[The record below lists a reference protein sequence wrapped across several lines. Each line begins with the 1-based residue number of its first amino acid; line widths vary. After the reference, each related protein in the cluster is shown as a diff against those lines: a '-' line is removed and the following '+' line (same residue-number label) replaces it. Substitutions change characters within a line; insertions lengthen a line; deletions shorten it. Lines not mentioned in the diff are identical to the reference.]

1 MRTKQ
6 VSKKR
11 KFNQNA
17 DVPDLITT
25 HFPTPP
31 LRKRYFTRFV
41 TRSVIDSYFVNL
53 VMLQQLSI
61 CGKTLKTLLF
71 DMGWKNVLLIKEPV
85 FRNLVRVFYSNMQT
99 SSEEVDRVTTNVAG
113 IPIEFD
119 AQKLNTILKTSNDGF
134 CVYSSR
140 HRIEE
145 TWFSVVDAVRN
156 ICRRSDLSEK
166 FCHGSLKS
174 QALPL
179 QVRVLHNILQHI
191 ISHRKGHS
199 DEVTRL
205 DVVLLDSI
213 LVGRKLNVGYI
224 ILQHMRSTLGITTR
238 SLPFGSIISRILTHF
253 RVPIA
258 EPAHD
263 EPKELG
269 PDVLGSL
276 GFERDLN
283 YVGWFKNEN
292 LPNKPTQMAPTDHK
306 FFNDVLP
313 PDKLPDLSIYLR
325 GQRSSRPSRCPAPP
339 PAHPPNAPSSSS
351 DVPEDRMQQL
361 LSEVH
366 SISKKQNEL
375 ETRFV
380 AFYVHFQSEQQR
392 LFAQHQ
398 QILEGQQLILRA
410 VGILPP
416 SASSSPPPHQ

>member
-1 MRTKQ
+1 
-6 VSKKR
+6 
-11 KFNQNA
+11 
-17 DVPDLITT
+17 
-25 HFPTPP
+25 
-31 LRKRYFTRFV
+31 
-41 TRSVIDSYFVNL
+41 
-53 VMLQQLSI
+53 MLQQLSI

-71 DMGWKNVLLIKEPV
+71 DMGWKILLVIKEPI
-85 FRNLVRVFYSNMQT
+85 FCNLVRVFYSNMQT

-119 AQKLNTILKTSNDGF
+119 LQKLNAILKTSNDGF
-134 CVYSSR
+134 RVYSFR

-156 ICRRSDLSEK
+156 VCRRSDLSEK

-224 ILQHMRSTLGITTR
+224 ILQHMRSMPGITTR

-258 EPAHD
+258 EPSHD

-276 GFERDLN
+276 GFERDVN
-283 YVGWFKNEN
+283 GDRWYKNRN
-292 LPNKPTQMAPTDHK
+292 LPNKPTEMAPTDHK
-306 FFNDVLP
+306 LFNDVLR
-313 PDKLPDLSIYLR
+313 PDLSIYLR
-325 GQRSSRPSRCPAPP
+325 GQRSSRASRCPTPP
-339 PAHPPNAPSSSS
+339 PPHPPNGPSSSS
-351 DVPEDRMQQL
+351 DVPEDRVQQL
-361 LSEVH
+361 LTEVR
-366 SISKKQNEL
+366 SISKQQNDL
-375 ETRFV
+375 QTRL
-380 AFYVHFQSEQQR
+380 ATFYDHFQSEQQR
-392 LFAQHQ
+392 LFAQQQ
-398 QILEGQQLILRA
+398 QILDGQQLIFRA
-410 VGILPP
+410 VGIAPL
-416 SASSSPPPHQ
+416 SVSSSPPPPQ